1 MAASVKQGFRQFR
14 PKMQGAS
21 VGLVMRR
28 GETLCQYLFDGFD
41 ADRAGQRDEGAKD
54 GDVVRNGRAGL
65 PPGGP
70 DELDPYR
77 TCTARRG
84 GSAAGICHTPYR

>member
-54 GDVVRNGRAGL
+54 GDVVRNGRAEVPMKRAPERYTL
-65 PPGGP
+65 EPGFHP
-70 DELDPYR
+70 A
-77 TCTARRG
+77 ARMN
-84 GSAAGICHTPYR
+84 

>member
-41 ADRAGQRDEGAKD
+41 ADRA
-54 GDVVRNGRAGL
+54 VSVTRA
-65 PPGGP
+65 P
-70 DELDPYR
+70 R
-77 TCTARRG
+77 TVMLYEMVEPRC
-84 GSAAGICHTPYR
+84 P